1 MDNTNPQ
8 NQQGQTGQQQGQPP
22 VDQTPPAQMP
32 ANFPPAGQMPA
43 SGANPFA
50 GMSGMPPPP
59 PPPPEDNTPANF
71 QLGALFK
78 DPIKIKLQPHP
89 DTKFEDEKFLML
101 LASSISLSRL
111 EKKRIIEAVP
121 KLQQWQVDELINI
134 FEEEKQKFAQLS
146 KRHVPQL
153 EKLAKQHYE
162 EWRDIELEDVKTEKA
177 QEDKG
182 KADEIR
188 KKLGL

>member
-1 MDNTNPQ
+1 MDDTNPQ
-8 NQQGQTGQQQGQPP
+8 NQQGQAQTGRQAPQGQAP
-22 VDQTPPAQMP
+22 QGQMP
-32 ANFPPAGQMPA
+32 GGFPPAGMPA
-43 SGANPFA
+43 
-50 GMSGMPPPP
+50 GMPFPGMGMPP

-71 QLGALFK
+71 QLGTLFV
-78 DPIKIKLQPHP
+78 DPIKVKLLPHP
-89 DTKFEDEKFLML
+89 DTKFEDDYFLKL

-111 EKKRIIEAVP
+111 EKKRIIDAVP

-162 EWRDIELEDVKTEKA
+162 EWRDIELEDVRTSKA
-177 QEDKG
+177 EEDKS